1 MAVAQGHCKRI
12 LRARIAQPK
21 GTHHEIYRPIYFCAY
36 PRLPAKAT
44 SPSKK
49 DQMTALTAIENGAL
63 LVDVRS
69 AKEVSTGSFD
79 NAINIPHTD
88 IVAGLEKLGVDK
100 KSNHCRLLP
109 HWQSVRTSQGC
120 AGGSGLPRG
129 DQWRGL
135 QRPASR

>member
-1 MAVAQGHCKRI
+1 MKFIVPFIFALALAGCESD
-12 LRARIAQPK
+12 L
-21 GTHHEIYRPIYFCAY
+21 T
-36 PRLPAKAT
+36 
-44 SPSKK
+44 SKK
-49 DQMTALTAIENGAL
+49 DQMTALAAIENGAL

-88 IVAGLEKLGVDK
+88 IVAGLEKLG
-100 KSNHCRLLP
+100 
-109 HWQSVRTSQGC
+109 QGC
-120 AGGSGLPRG
+120 AGGSGLSHG

>member
-1 MAVAQGHCKRI
+1 MKFIVPFIFALTLAACESD
-12 LRARIAQPK
+12 LA
-21 GTHHEIYRPIYFCAY
+21 
-36 PRLPAKAT
+36 
-44 SPSKK
+44 SKK

-100 KSNHCRLLP
+100 NQTIVVYCRTGNRSEQAKAALEA
-109 HWQSVRTSQGC
+109 
-120 AGGSGLPRG
+120 AGYPVVINGGGYSDLRAVESAMQPT
-129 DQWRGL
+129 Q
-135 QRPASR
+135 